1 MKSEK
6 VFFVLAFLIVGDVI
20 YQGTKYIYNN
30 YYNITSKDAKK

>member
-6 VFFVLAFLIVGDVI
+6 VFFVLTCLIVGDII

-30 YYNITSKDAKK
+30 YYDITSKDTK